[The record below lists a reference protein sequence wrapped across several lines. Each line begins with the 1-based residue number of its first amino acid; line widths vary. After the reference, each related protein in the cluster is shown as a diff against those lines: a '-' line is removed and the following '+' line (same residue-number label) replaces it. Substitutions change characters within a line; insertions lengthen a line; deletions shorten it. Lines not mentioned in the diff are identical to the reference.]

1 MQVRASNTEIVAHT
15 PARAMARAA
24 GHAPE
29 FPGQAFT
36 GIDNFTGIDSLL
48 HAVIENVPAMIL
60 VKDGG
65 DLTYRLVNRVA
76 REFFG
81 LSHDQFAGRTDH
93 DLFPAD
99 QAAEACASDRIALAG
114 GIALDLPKVICR
126 TGRGEH
132 RIVKVR
138 KIPVPAGAG
147 TVASLVCIAQ
157 DITDSVRSKK
167 ALEDSEQ
174 RFRLFAD
181 TMTDQVFITDP
192 ENSRFYYVNP
202 ASEHILG
209 LSPEQLYDDPGCLL
223 RMIHPE
229 DMELLAVRRRME
241 HELEPVYIEFRI
253 GHPNRGERWVSLQ
266 TQAIRLESGAI
277 RVHGVCKD
285 ITLHRAQ
292 QEALHQAKEQ
302 AEAANLAKSQFLAN
316 MSHEIRTPMNGV
328 LGMTELLLGTS
339 LGDRQRRFAETIHR
353 SGEALMSIINDI
365 LDFSKIEAG
374 KLELQEEE
382 FELPVL
388 IEEVAELL
396 APRAHQ
402 KRIELL
408 YDVCPDVPARL
419 IGDSGRLRQV
429 ILNLV
434 GNAIKFTEHGEV
446 MLSVGVDSDVSMP
459 AGRTCLRF
467 SVRDTGIGMAP
478 EVIER
483 LFRVF
488 EQGSGATT
496 RCYGGTGLGLAISQQ
511 LVNMMGGRIS
521 AQSASHQGSQF
532 SFSIALARGQ
542 ARPPE
547 PNATLP
553 LGGRRLLV
561 VDDNPTNR
569 AILLQ
574 QLENWGVACV
584 AVGGGQ
590 EALETLE
597 AASSAGRAFDAALID
612 TNMPGMSGIELAGRI
627 RRNPRLCALRMM
639 MLTSSC
645 VEAEEDRAR
654 AEGVESFLQ
663 KPVRQGELR
672 RAVGDVLLQRKSLSR
687 QSANLAP
694 AHLSGHVLVVE
705 DNPVNLEIA
714 VAMLERTGCTHV
726 TAGNGR
732 AALATLAANR
742 FDLVLMDCQMPE
754 MDGFEAVRLIR
765 SGGGAYGPLAVA
777 SDLPVFALTANALS
791 GDREK
796 CLAGGFTDYLSKP
809 FSEADLRSLLH
820 EWLTDRSDPLGV
832 EDAIVLPMSRTGP
845 LPIVTEACTPGSSGR
860 LPAYLAPPAGPAHAA
875 PSPQGSVT
883 AESPLDAAYLQR
895 LAAMEYGTPGL
906 MRRLFAALDSSAPA
920 LMKQLCAAV
929 AKGDLEAA
937 RTSAHTL
944 KSCHAN
950 LGAMKLAKTFAGIE
964 TAAHAGACP
973 EIAELLEAAQ
983 AEFTRVSS
991 ALAEL
996 AEPKE
1001 KNDAKSAIA
1010 V

>member
-1 MQVRASNTEIVAHT
+1 M
-15 PARAMARAA
+15 
-24 GHAPE
+24 
-29 FPGQAFT
+29 
-36 GIDNFTGIDSLL
+36 L
-48 HAVIENVPAMIL
+48 HAIIENVPAMIL

-65 DLTYRLVNRVA
+65 DLSYRLVNRVA

-81 LSHDQFAGRTDH
+81 LSREQFVGRTDH

-114 GIALDLPKVICR
+114 GIAIDLPKLTRR
-126 TGRGEH
+126 TGRGDH

-147 TVASLVCIAQ
+147 AATSLVCIAQ
-157 DITDSVRSKK
+157 DITDSVRSQK

-181 TMTDQVFITDP
+181 TMADQVFITDP

-202 ASEHILG
+202 ATEHILG
-209 LSPEQLYDDPGCLL
+209 LSPEQLYDDPGRLL

-229 DMELLAVRRRME
+229 DMELLEVRRRME
-241 HELEPVYIEFRI
+241 RELEPVYIEFRI
-253 GHPNRGERWVSLQ
+253 AHPDRGERWLSLQ

-339 LGDRQRRFAETIHR
+339 LGDRQRRFAETVHR

-382 FELPVL
+382 FELPLL

-402 KRIELL
+402 KRIELV
-408 YDVCPDVPARL
+408 YDVCPDVPACL

-446 MLSVGVDSDVSMP
+446 MLSVRVDSDISVP
-459 AGRTCLRF
+459 ASRTCLRF
-467 SVRDTGIGMAP
+467 SVRDTGIGMPP

-496 RCYGGTGLGLAISQQ
+496 RRYGGTGLGLAISQQ
-511 LVNMMGGRIS
+511 LVTMMGGRIGVE
-521 AQSASHQGSQF
+521 SASHHGSQF

-542 ARPPE
+542 AGPPE
-547 PNATLP
+547 PNATFP
-553 LGGRRLLV
+553 PGGRRLLV

-569 AILLQ
+569 AILMQ
-574 QLENWGVACV
+574 QFENWGVACV

-597 AASSAGRAFDAALID
+597 AASSAGHAFDAALID

-645 VEAEEDRAR
+645 VEADEDRAR
-654 AEGVESFLQ
+654 AEGVEFFLQ

-694 AHLSGHVLVVE
+694 AHLSGRVLVVE

-714 VAMLERTGCTHV
+714 VAMLERIGCTYV

-732 AALATLAANR
+732 AALETLAADR

-765 SGGGAYGPLAVA
+765 SDGGAYGPLAVA
-777 SDLPVFALTANALS
+777 NDLPVFALTANALS

-796 CLAGGFTDYLSKP
+796 CLASGFTDYLSKP

-820 EWLTDRSDPLGV
+820 EWLTDRSDPLGAETGV

-845 LPIVTEACTPGSSGR
+845 LPTVTDACTPGSSGR

-875 PSPQGSVT
+875 RSPQGRMT
-883 AESPLDAAYLQR
+883 GESPLDAAYIQR

-906 MRRLFAALDSSAPA
+906 IRRLFAAFDSSAPA

-929 AKGDLEAA
+929 ARGDLEAA
-937 RTSAHTL
+937 RTTAHTL

-950 LGAMKLAKTFAGIE
+950 LGAMKLSKTFAVIE
-964 TAAHAGACP
+964 TAARAGACP
-973 EIAELLEAAQ
+973 EIAELLESAQ

-1001 KNDAKSAIA
+1001 KQDAKSAIA